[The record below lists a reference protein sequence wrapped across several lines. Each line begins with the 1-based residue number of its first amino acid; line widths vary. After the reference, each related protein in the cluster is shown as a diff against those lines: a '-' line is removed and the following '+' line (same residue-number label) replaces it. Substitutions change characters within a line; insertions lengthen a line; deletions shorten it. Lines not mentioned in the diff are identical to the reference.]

1 MCSNERCTCSMRDGE
16 AHAGDGA
23 NECTNECAIA
33 E

>member
-1 MCSNERCTCSMRDGE
+1 MRDGE

-23 NECTNECAIA
+23 NECAKRTRKTNTQNEYAIA